1 MSISQFLVPKIA
13 ALDNSYEINKILKWL
28 LKSKISFTLV
38 ILDRLVPKIVIN
50 VIEHFFILRM
60 ILEFH

>member
-13 ALDNSYEINKILKWL
+13 ALDNSYEINKILKWF

-50 VIEHFFILRM
+50 VIEHFLF
-60 ILEFH
+60 